1 MDKRVARL
9 SLTETQKRVLLDM
22 LGGSRLTVSDNGKWE
37 IGDPPVRV
45 RSATVDS
52 LLSKGGI
59 RLGVGHCVPTTAG
72 AEAVGRMTLDMAIR
86 AAAEE
91 APDEYARQYAETAMR
106 AADEGGTHGLESQ
119 VRYILANLGTWR
131 SKRGRIAKAAMT
143 TWLEGRKGRG

>member
-22 LGGSRLTVSDNGKWE
+22 LDGSRLTVSDDGKWG
-37 IGDPPVRV
+37 IGNPPVRV

-52 LLSKGGI
+52 LLSKGAV
-59 RLGVGHCVPTTAG
+59 RLCIGHCVPTSAG
-72 AEAVGRMTLDMAIR
+72 AEAVGRMTLDMAIQ
-86 AAAEE
+86 AVAEE

-119 VRYILANLGTWR
+119 VRYIMANLSTWR
-131 SKRGRIAKAAMT
+131 SKRGRIAKATMAM
-143 TWLEGRKGRG
+143 WLEGRKGRK